1 MNIFCS
7 GPTSVVESICYI
19 QRHHWFRQKL
29 SHKLVA
35 YVYIADVYLKSV
47 KEKKNSQRL
56 WFTAKA
62 NIAKLLPK
70 NCLENAGISHTA
82 THASICAEDKNVRSI
97 LKVPLILFSLT
108 FKWGVDSKQIL
119 GSLSLWQSQLESYQV
134 VNVYQSLHK

>member
-47 KEKKNSQRL
+47 KEKIVKGSISDSPLKRILQNCYR
-56 WFTAKA
+56 K
-62 NIAKLLPK
+62 IALKTP
-70 NCLENAGISHTA
+70 AFH

-97 LKVPLILFSLT
+97 LKVPLILFST